1 MVFSF
6 LKKSRLCSHLI
17 IFPGVFNLRICD
29 SRLRINKFDNL
40 FNFDTRFGNN
50 E

>member
-1 MVFSF
+1 MQ
-6 LKKSRLCSHLI
+6 
-17 IFPGVFNLRICD
+17 PGVFNLRICD
-29 SRLRINKFDNL
+29 SMLRINNIDNL

>member
-1 MVFSF
+1 MQ
-6 LKKSRLCSHLI
+6 
-17 IFPGVFNLRICD
+17 PGVFNLRICD